1 MSLAHFMCKF
11 FYSNLLIVSICVELL
26 MEIRLLTNIK
36 FANEMNQNPFYILLE
51 IESTFGYN

>member
-1 MSLAHFMCKF
+1 MSLAHFMCNF

-36 FANEMNQNPFYILLE
+36 FANEMNQKFLLH
-51 IESTFGYN
+51 FAGD